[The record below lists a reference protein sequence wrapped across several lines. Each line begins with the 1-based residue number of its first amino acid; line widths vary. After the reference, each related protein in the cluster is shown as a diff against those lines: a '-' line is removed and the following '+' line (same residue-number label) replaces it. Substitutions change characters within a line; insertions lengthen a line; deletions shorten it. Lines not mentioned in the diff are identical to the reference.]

1 MWRLVM
7 RVKMFISVE
16 IDEEEYPVPADG
28 RVDEELEDAFLDLMH
43 DIEGV
48 TVKSIRAVMENK
60 E

>member
-1 MWRLVM
+1 MK
-7 RVKMFISVE
+7 VKMFISLD

-43 DIEGV
+43 DIEGI

>member
-1 MWRLVM
+1 
-7 RVKMFISVE
+7 MFISVE
-16 IDEEEYPVPADG
+16 IDEEEYPIPADG

-43 DIEGV
+43 DIEGI

>member
-7 RVKMFISVE
+7 RVKMFVSLD
-16 IDEEEYPVPADG
+16 IDEEEYPIPSDG
-28 RVDEELEDAFLDLMH
+28 RVDEELEDAFLDLIH

>member
-1 MWRLVM
+1 
-7 RVKMFISVE
+7 MFVTLN
-16 IDEEEYPVPADG
+16 IDEEEYPIPADG

-43 DIEGV
+43 DIDGI

>member
-1 MWRLVM
+1 M

-28 RVDEELEDAFLDLMH
+28 GVDEELEDAFLDLMH

>member
-1 MWRLVM
+1 M

-48 TVKSIRAVMENK
+48 TDKSIRAVMENK

>member
-7 RVKMFISVE
+7 RVKMFISFE

-28 RVDEELEDAFLDLMH
+28 RVDEELEDAFLDLIH

>member
-1 MWRLVM
+1 
-7 RVKMFISVE
+7 MFISLD

-43 DIEGV
+43 DIEGIS
-48 TVKSIRAVMENK
+48 VKSIRAVMENK

>member
-28 RVDEELEDAFLDLMH
+28 RVDEELEDAFLDLIH

>member
-1 MWRLVM
+1 MK
-7 RVKMFISVE
+7 VKMFISLD

-43 DIEGV
+43 DIEGIS
-48 TVKSIRAVMENK
+48 VKSIRAVMENK

>member
-1 MWRLVM
+1 M

-16 IDEEEYPVPADG
+16 IDEEEYPIPADG

>member
-1 MWRLVM
+1 M

-16 IDEEEYPVPADG
+16 IDEEEYPIPADG

-43 DIEGV
+43 DIEGI

>member
-1 MWRLVM
+1 M

>member
-7 RVKMFISVE
+7 RVKMFITVE

>member
-1 MWRLVM
+1 M
-7 RVKMFISVE
+7 RVKMFVTLN
-16 IDEEEYPVPADG
+16 IDEEEYPIPADG

-43 DIEGV
+43 DIDGI

>member
-1 MWRLVM
+1 
-7 RVKMFISVE
+7 MFISVE